1 MSKRKSE
8 SGEITESAEPVG
20 ITDETVEK
28 SAPPENSVSAAE
40 KKPKSVE
47 TGKKYI
53 YVGASKPGYSSG
65 TVFDEIPEVL
75 NKPVLRE
82 LCIDINELGNFRRK
96 AAVTTS
102 REAFLIRKSKEV

>member
-8 SGEITESAEPVG
+8 TAEPAEPTEITA
-20 ITDETVEK
+20 EK
-28 SAPPENSVSAAE
+28 SAPPENSVPAAE
-40 KKPKSVE
+40 KQPETSE

-53 YVGASKPGYSSG
+53 YVGASKPGYASG

-82 LCIDINELGNFRRK
+82 LCIDINELAAFRRK